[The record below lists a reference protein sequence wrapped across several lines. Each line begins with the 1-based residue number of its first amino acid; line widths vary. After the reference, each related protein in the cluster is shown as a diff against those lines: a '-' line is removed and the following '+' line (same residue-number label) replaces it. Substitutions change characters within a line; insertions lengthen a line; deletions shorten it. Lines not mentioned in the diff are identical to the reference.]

1 MERSTHCLLPSAI
14 SHKVVYIILLYEKA
28 SSYSA
33 QFRVLHISCIK
44 ILVCLP
50 LRPAFLTPL
59 DINLR
64 VLATMDALHQGKD
77 CQRVH
82 RDAQT
87 WKLGCMVPVV
97 TQSPSEAY
105 PMGGLGLQKVS
116 PRSEPSMLVSMMAP
130 AGPTAGGWLLH
141 ICTNIVVRATGLQ
154 GTHIPHYTDCVEIY

>member
-1 MERSTHCLLPSAI
+1 MSYLHMRKPAPTLRDLASLTHVLYQDRSLLTA
-14 SHKVVYIILLYEKA
+14 A
-28 SSYSA
+28 S
-33 QFRVLHISCIK
+33 
-44 ILVCLP
+44 
-50 LRPAFLTPL
+50 FLTPL
-59 DINLR
+59 DINLWA
-64 VLATMDALHQGKD
+64 LAIVDELHQGKD

-82 RDAQT
+82 RDAHT

-116 PRSEPSMLVSMMAP
+116 PRSEPSILVSMMAP

-154 GTHIPHYTDCVEIY
+154 GAQVPRYSDCIDVYLWKTAWRRAMAQSH